1 MAKTTIPDK
10 IQSKFD
16 KPQFQLGDAVFFS
29 FLGQKR
35 YGYVTKIKKTGWGI
49 QYNVQ
54 SYTGTTYPCGMRIS
68 EYTTSYRS
76 GIIFFDET
84 KEIGADELKRRYT
97 AEREALTVSR
107 KPRRP
112 ENESTIDNT
121 EIGGDVDRITK
132 GTGTKGS
139 IDGSQH
145 DDVISNDGTSKQH
158 TKKRAS
164 TKKQKLEDAFSKQK
178 EFLNGFIK
186 KD

>member
-10 IQSKFD
+10 IQSKFE

-35 YGYVTKIKKTGWGI
+35 YGYVTKIKKASWGI

-84 KEIGADELKRRYT
+84 KEIGAEELKRRYNE
-97 AEREALTVSR
+97 EREALTVSR

-112 ENESTIDNT
+112 EIEMSDDNT
-121 EIGGDVDRITK
+121 EIGRDVDRTAK
-132 GTGTKGS
+132 GAKAGGT
-139 IDGSQH
+139 IDGTQH
-145 DDVISNDGTSKQH
+145 DDVNGNNRVSKQH

-164 TKKQKLEDAFSKQK
+164 TKKQKLEDAFNKQK
-178 EFLNGFIK
+178 DFLSGFVK

>member
-84 KEIGADELKRRYT
+84 KELGTDELKRRYT
-97 AEREALTVSR
+97 AEREALTVFR

-112 ENESTIDNT
+112 ENESTINNT

-132 GTGTKGS
+132 GASTEGSFDGT
-139 IDGSQH
+139 QH
-145 DDVISNDGTSKQH
+145 DDINGNDRVNKQH
-158 TKKRAS
+158 TKKRAT
-164 TKKQKLEDAFSKQK
+164 TKKPKLDDVIEKQRN
-178 EFLNGFIK
+178 FLNGFVK

>member
-35 YGYVTKIKKTGWGI
+35 YGYVTKIKKAGWGI

-84 KEIGADELKRRYT
+84 KEIGADELKRRYNE
-97 AEREALTVSR
+97 EREALTVYR

-112 ENESTIDNT
+112 ENESSINNT
-121 EIGGDVDRITK
+121 EIGGDVDGITE
-132 GTGTKGS
+132 GS
-139 IDGSQH
+139 GAEGSF
-145 DDVISNDGTSKQH
+145 DGTQHVDVTSTTRVSKQH

>member
-10 IQSKFD
+10 IQSKFE

-54 SYTGTTYPCGMRIS
+54 CYTGTTYPCGIRIS

-84 KEIGADELKRRYT
+84 KELGTEELKRRYT
-97 AEREALTVSR
+97 AEREALTVPR

-112 ENESTIDNT
+112 IISSSISDTEVRRDDGVNATVAETGGTID
-121 EIGGDVDRITK
+121 GPQHVDVTSTTR
-132 GTGTKGS
+132 
-139 IDGSQH
+139 
-145 DDVISNDGTSKQH
+145 VSKQH
-158 TKKRAS
+158 TKKRTS
-164 TKKQKLEDAFSKQK
+164 TKKQKLEDAFNKQK
-178 EFLNGFIK
+178 DFLSGFVK